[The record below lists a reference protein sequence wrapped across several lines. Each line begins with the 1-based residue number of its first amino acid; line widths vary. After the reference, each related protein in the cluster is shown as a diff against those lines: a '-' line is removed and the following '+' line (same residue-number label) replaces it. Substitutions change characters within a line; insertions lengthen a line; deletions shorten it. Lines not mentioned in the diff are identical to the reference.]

1 MTRFQSPA
9 FLKAALIF
17 ILCAALLCGC
27 AGSGETQ
34 PETTTEPPVR
44 SYTVRFMM
52 GGIICSEQ
60 EVVEGSYPQVG
71 VPEVPGL
78 KFVQWLDGNDRPVD
92 PAAVSV
98 SADVTYTAQ
107 AYPQLSEQVRFLAV
121 SEDGYLR
128 PDEPLTADELY
139 TALSGLAAE
148 GAEKYFPGMPLGNQK
163 LEKAMVSS
171 ILNHFFGETAVAD
184 AFAALP
190 AEEAK
195 EESDSTQETTGETVP
210 VQEGKDYLLRGQFAS
225 VMCRLMNWDLT
236 APVTVAEGVKQPM
249 DVSVGREDYAAL
261 MKSSIDHEENAN
273 GTVWTELILPTNYA
287 PGFVNIDGW
296 LYYVQED
303 GYFLRD
309 GKQGDLTF
317 SADGRYTSGDAE
329 LDALVADILDDI
341 VRENPNAE
349 RLELLRKAYEH
360 CRDAYTYLRKSSYA
374 KGATGW
380 EIKDAKVMFT
390 SLRGNCYNY
399 AAAFWA
405 VARGL
410 GYEARAVSGTVT
422 QTIQPHGWVLIE
434 FDGQDYIFDCE
445 WEMAYRVKQN
455 RYDMDMFMLT
465 LKEGK
470 YWNYDH

>member
-9 FLKAALIF
+9 FLKSALIL
-17 ILCAALLCGC
+17 ILCAVLLCGC
-27 AGSGETQ
+27 AGGGETQ
-34 PETTTEPPVR
+34 PETTTEAPVTT
-44 SYTVRFMM
+44 YTVRFVM
-52 GGIICSEQ
+52 GGITCSEQ
-60 EVVEGSYPQVG
+60 EVVEGAYPQVG
-71 VPEVPGL
+71 TPEVQGL
-78 KFVQWLDGNDRPVD
+78 TFVKWLDENDQPVD
-92 PAAVSV
+92 PAAIPVSG
-98 SADVTYTAQ
+98 DVTYTAE
-107 AYPQLSEQVRFLAV
+107 AYPQLTQVQPFLSV
-121 SEDGYLR
+121 SEDGCLR
-128 PDEPLTADELY
+128 PDEPVTADELY
-139 TALSGLAAE
+139 AALSALAAE

-163 LEKAMVSS
+163 LKKAMVSN
-171 ILNHFFGETAVAD
+171 ILNHFFGETAVAE

-190 AEEAK
+190 VEETDEK
-195 EESDSTQETTGETVP
+195 ESSTDETTGETAP
-210 VQEGKDYLLRGQFAS
+210 AEEQEDYLLRGQFAT
-225 VMCRLMNWDLT
+225 VMCQLLGRDLT

-249 DVSVGREDYAAL
+249 DASVGRADYAAL
-261 MKSSIDHEENAN
+261 MKAAIPHEENAA
-273 GTVWTELILPTNYA
+273 GTAWADLILPTNYA

-309 GKQGDLTF
+309 DKLGDLTF
-317 SADGRYTSGDAE
+317 TADGRYTSGDTE
-329 LDALVADILDDI
+329 LDALVADVLDDI
-341 VRENPNAE
+341 VRDNPDAE
-349 RLELLRKAYEH
+349 RLDLLRKAYEH

-380 EIKDAKVMFT
+380 EIKDAKDMFT

-410 GYEARAVSGTVT
+410 GYEARAISGTVT

-434 FDGQDYIFDCE
+434 FDGQDYIFDVQ

>member
-1 MTRFQSPA
+1 MKQMKCPA
-9 FLKAALIF
+9 FLKAVLVMILSAL
-17 ILCAALLCGC
+17 LLCGC
-27 AGSGETQ
+27 GESQTAPPQ
-34 PETTTEPPVR
+34 TTTEAPVVTH
-44 SYTVRFMM
+44 TVRFVM
-52 GGIICSEQ
+52 GGVVCSEQ
-60 EVVEGSYPQVG
+60 ELTEGTHPQAG
-71 VPEVPGL
+71 IPEVQGL
-78 KFVQWLDGNDRPVD
+78 TFIQWLDENGTPVD
-92 PAAVSV
+92 PEAQAVT
-98 SADVTYTAQ
+98 ADVTYTAM
-107 AYPQLSEQVRFLAV
+107 AYPTLDQRSTFLSANEA
-121 SEDGYLR
+121 GCLR

-139 TALSGLAAE
+139 TALTALAAE
-148 GAEKYFPGMPLGNQK
+148 GAEKHFPGMPLGSQK
-163 LEKAMVSS
+163 LEQALVQS
-171 ILNHFFGETAVAD
+171 ILDHFFGETAVAD

-190 AEEAK
+190 VEEAAEEETST
-195 EESDSTQETTGETVP
+195 EETAPVAQE
-210 VQEGKDYLLRGQFAS
+210 KDYMLRGEFAS
-225 VMCRLMNWDLT
+225 VMCSLLGWDLT
-236 APVTVAEGVKQPM
+236 APVTVEEGVKQPL
-249 DVSVGREDYAAL
+249 DVSVGRTDYAAL
-261 MKSSIDHEENAN
+261 LKASLPHEESAD
-273 GTVWTELILPTNYA
+273 GTVWTELILPTSYA

-309 GKQGDLTF
+309 GKVGDLTF
-317 SADGRYTSGDAE
+317 TADGRYTSGDAE

-341 VRENPNAE
+341 VRENPGAE
-349 RLELLRKAYEH
+349 RIDLLRKAYEH
-360 CRDAYTYLRKSSYA
+360 CRDGYTYLRKSSYA

-380 EIKDAKVMFT
+380 EIKDAKIMFT
-390 SLRGNCYNY
+390 TLRGNCYNY

-434 FDGQDYIFDCE
+434 FDGEDYIFDVE